1 MSTVMIAEDDLLI
14 ADMLEDALVAGGYE
28 VCGIARTVEQ
38 GIELGDRCKPDFAV
52 LDIRL
57 ADGGLGTDI
66 AARLHSRG
74 GVGILYASGNS
85 SHVGLTKDDGEALL
99 HKPYRPGDVVRALKI
114 VEQIVRTGEAS
125 QPFPRGFSVLLDPSP
140 KIGTSSIQPIIR
152 TTASDDS
159 VDSRRSL
166 RTNTLHGATLC
177 PKPSATAPQ
186 PKLCRPSSSSI
197 LTSFPTSSRRM
208 DIDVIDA

>member
-1 MSTVMIAEDDLLI
+1 M
-14 ADMLEDALVAGGYE
+14 ALPGPVK
-28 VCGIARTVEQ
+28 Q

-66 AARLHSRG
+66 AARLHSRH

-85 SHVGLTKDDGEALL
+85 SHMGLTKDDGEALL
-99 HKPYRPGDVVRALKI
+99 HKPYRAGDVVRALKI
-114 VEQIVRTGEAS
+114 VEQIVRTGEAP
-125 QPFPRGFSVLLDPSP
+125 QPFPRGFSVLIDAAP
-140 KIGTSSIQPIIR
+140 KSGTLSDSADHQDDGIR
-152 TTASDDS
+152 PDS
-159 VDSRRSL
+159 GDSRRSL

-186 PKLCRPSSSSI
+186 PRLCRPSSTSI
-197 LTSFPTSSRRM
+197 LTFFPISGRRV
-208 DIDVIDA
+208 DIDVIDRDEVGKSDRH

>member
-1 MSTVMIAEDDLLI
+1 MPTVMIAEDDLLI

-38 GIELGDRCKPDFAV
+38 GIELGDRCKPDLAV

-66 AARLHSRG
+66 AARLHSRD

-99 HKPYRPGDVVRALKI
+99 HKPYRAGDVVRALKI
-114 VEQIVRTGEAS
+114 VEQIVCTGEAS
-125 QPFPRGFSVLLDPSP
+125 QPFPRGFSVLIDSSP
-140 KIGTSSIQPIIR
+140 KSGTCLIRPIIR
-152 TTASDDS
+152 TTGSDDF

-177 PKPSATAPQ
+177 PKLSATAPQ
-186 PKLCRPSSSSI
+186 SRLCRPSSMLDI
-197 LTSFPTSSRRM
+197 DIPPTSSRREVF
-208 DIDVIDA
+208 DVIDA